1 MLREEEAAPWWVM
14 VALAAVTSRPPGLL
28 TMGVCLLTHSNGTKD
43 GLGQQAHERRWRR
56 NRSPSDM
63 PALFTSKTKMSKVS
77 QALW

>member
-43 GLGQQAHERRWRR
+43 GLGQQAHEI
-56 NRSPSDM
+56 
-63 PALFTSKTKMSKVS
+63 
-77 QALW
+77 